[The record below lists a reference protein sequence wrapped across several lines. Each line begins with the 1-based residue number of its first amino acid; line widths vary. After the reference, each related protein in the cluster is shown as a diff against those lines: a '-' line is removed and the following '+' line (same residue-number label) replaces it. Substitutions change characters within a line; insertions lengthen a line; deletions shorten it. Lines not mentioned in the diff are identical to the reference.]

1 MWRPHFSHMSEFM
14 CVFVFWRTHF
24 FPTCG
29 DPHFSQLLGVLHDKR
44 RVLASKGGELFTS
57 DGGHAVVDAN
67 GEMWELEADAHL
79 DGDDET
85 RASSDSRVD
94 GGRPASERRRRSEG
108 SSPPSSALSR
118 VSSCMVRSPALF
130 ASLVLLVVLALASA
144 AVVPWL
150 DDDAASRFDRPH
162 VLGHV
167 KSARTVADLAARL
180 AARYA
185 RERAAASAGA
195 RELTSAADGAAAQ
208 QVCVDYLLVLVS
220 LN

>member
-1 MWRPHFSHMSEFM
+1 M
-14 CVFVFWRTHF
+14 CFCLLANPF

-44 RVLASKGGELFTS
+44 RVLASRGGELFTS
-57 DGGHAVVDAN
+57 DGGHTAVDAN
-67 GEMWELEADAHL
+67 REMWELKGDAHL

-85 RASSDSRVD
+85 RAPSDSRVD
-94 GGRPASERRRRSEG
+94 GGRPAAERRSRSEG
-108 SSPPSSALSR
+108 ASATSSALSR

-130 ASLVLLVVLALASA
+130 ASLVLLVVIALASA

-150 DDDAASRFDRPH
+150 HDDAASRFDRPH
-162 VLGHV
+162 DLGHL
-167 KSARTVADLAARL
+167 KSARTEADLAARL

-185 RERAAASAGA
+185 RERAAASGRA
-195 RELTSAADGAAAQ
+195 REPTSAADGAAAQ
-208 QVCVDYLLVLVS
+208 QVCVDYLLVS